1 MGLLRNRPGA
11 PEPGAPGFFRK
22 NVNTRTPAA
31 RLMLALA
38 ALTLTPF
45 GIRVVIGALAEPSPH
60 LMVMMVFSGSLAALA
75 GLAAG
80 VGFVASLFPEHEDS
94 TPPKEK
100 DQ

>member
-1 MGLLRNRPGA
+1 LRNRPGA

-31 RLMLALA
+31 RLVLALA

-45 GIRVVIGALAEPSPH
+45 GFRVAGAALAEPNPH
-60 LMVMMVFSGSLAALA
+60 LMVMLVFSGSLAALA

-80 VGFVASLFPEHEDS
+80 VGLVASLRPEHEDAPS
-94 TPPKEK
+94 PKEK
-100 DQ
+100 GPC